1 MEITKEDVQDAKKI
15 ANIFKSI
22 TDESK
27 IMAIG
32 YLSALKDKETA
43 DRCRRLQETG

>member
-1 MEITKEDVQDAKKI
+1 MMTKTDVEDAKKI
-15 ANIFKSI
+15 SEIFKSI

-27 IMAIG
+27 NMAIG